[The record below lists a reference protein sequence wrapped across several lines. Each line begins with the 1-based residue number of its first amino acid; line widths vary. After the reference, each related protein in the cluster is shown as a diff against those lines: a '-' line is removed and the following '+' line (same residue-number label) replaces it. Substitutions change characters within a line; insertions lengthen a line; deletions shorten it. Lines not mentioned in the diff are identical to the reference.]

1 MTILPPQYQNAIQ
14 FSFGD
19 SPELAD
25 ELLAL
30 VLAGRKTATCGALR
44 DFGSGKEAMPEV
56 GRRDVVL
63 NGANQPACVIET
75 VTVDIKRFD
84 DVDPSFTDREGE
96 GPYAQWRE
104 GHERYFARNGGF
116 SPDMDVVCETFR
128 LVEVLPAGRAVYN
141 EVAKPIFVVTDIEA
155 DGPTPLHNSM
165 LSFASV
171 AIEADGTRHGTFEAQ
186 LLQRPDRASNETTM
200 AWWATQPEAWAAA
213 TTDAE
218 EPAVVMPRY
227 ADWVEALPGPKVF
240 VAAPMIFDGLW
251 MDHYLDQF
259 AGTRALSGPFKGRQI
274 FRGGGICLYTMAGTL
289 RGAPYL
295 DWGMS
300 KLPAKFYGHVA
311 HTHRAIDDAQGF
323 ANVLVELFKLSR
335 ALPPITGS
343 QADFR

>member
-1 MTILPPQYQNAIQ
+1 MAVLPPPYQDAIT

-19 SPELAD
+19 SPALAD
-25 ELLAL
+25 ELLGL
-30 VLAGRKTATCGALR
+30 VLAGKKTATCGALR
-44 DFGSGKEAMPEV
+44 DYGAGGEPMPEV

-63 NGANQPACVIET
+63 NGSGEPAAVIET
-75 VTVDIKRFD
+75 LAVETRRFD
-84 DVDPSFTDREGE
+84 DVRPEFTDREGE

-104 GHERYFARNGGF
+104 GHERYFSRNGGF
-116 SPDMDVVCETFR
+116 SPDMSIVCETFR
-128 LVEVLPAGRAVYN
+128 LVEVLPAGRPVYN
-141 EVAKPIFVVTDIEA
+141 RVASPIFIVTDIES

-171 AIEADGTRHGTFEAQ
+171 AIEADGTPHGEFEAV
-186 LLQRPDRASNETTM
+186 LRQRPDRTTNETTM
-200 AWWATQPEAWAAA
+200 AWWPTQPEAWAAA
-213 TTDAE
+213 TIGAE
-218 EPAVVMPRY
+218 EPAVVMPRF

-251 MDHYLDQF
+251 MDHYLDEF

-300 KLPAKFYGHVA
+300 KLPAEFYGHIA
-311 HTHRAIDDAQGF
+311 HTHKAIEDARGF
-323 ANVLVELFKLSR
+323 ANVLVELLKISHS
-335 ALPPITGS
+335 LPPIAGS
-343 QADFR
+343 KADFR

>member
-1 MTILPPQYQNAIQ
+1 MTLPPHYANAIT

-19 SPELAD
+19 TPALND

-30 VLAGRKTATCGALR
+30 VLAGKKTATCGALR
-44 DFGSGKEAMPEV
+44 DYGPGKETKPMA

-63 NGANQPACVIET
+63 NSKGEPACVVET
-75 VTVDIKRFD
+75 LSLETNRFD
-84 DVDPSFTDREGE
+84 DIEASFTHREG
-96 GPYAQWRE
+96 
-104 GHERYFARNGGF
+104 
-116 SPDMDVVCETFR
+116 
-128 LVEVLPAGRAVYN
+128 AVYN
-141 EVAKPIFVVTDIEA
+141 KVASPIFIVTDIES

-171 AIEADGTRHGTFEAQ
+171 AIEADGTPHGEFEAQ
-186 LLQRPDRASNETTM
+186 LIQRPDRTTNETTM
-200 AWWATQPEAWAAA
+200 AWWQTQPEAWAA
-213 TTDAE
+213 TTANAE
-218 EPAVVMPRY
+218 DPAVVMPRF

-251 MDHYLDQF
+251 MDHYLDEY

-300 KLPAKFYGHVA
+300 KLPAEFYGHIA
-311 HTHRAIDDAQGF
+311 HTHKAVDDARGF
-323 ANVLVELFKLSR
+323 ANVLVELFKISR
-335 ALPPITGS
+335 RLPPITGS
-343 QADFR
+343 ASDFR